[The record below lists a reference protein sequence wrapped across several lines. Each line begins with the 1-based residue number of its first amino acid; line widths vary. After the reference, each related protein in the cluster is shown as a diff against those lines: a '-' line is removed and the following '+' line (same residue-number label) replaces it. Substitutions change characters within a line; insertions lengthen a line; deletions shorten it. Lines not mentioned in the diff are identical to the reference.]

1 MAKLKIANS
10 RIDDLFNAAGKAKV
24 VVPQSAGSSR
34 IENSKN
40 KTISITVESS
50 RMIEKDENIF
60 EVAKIKVTSADGKRS
75 TIARALGSGRS
86 FENHVTSIVKM
97 IDLNDEDEGNISH
110 STPTFSIDCKFNYI
124 SQDYDNLQANIPEHN
139 LNSFIDECTKDEIL
153 NFKKRKNSRL
163 STFSRGDQ
171 MKNFVVPQGS
181 QDKFSKSSPYY
192 VRIGLNDGVAGN
204 ISQFLQKISIY
215 DEVLNDYVQSDKTAL
230 QFNVQDGVFTSE
242 ETEIM
247 GYDIASFF
255 DSENQIDLDNF
266 YGLNQ
271 DVKASKM
278 SHDLRKHLL
287 KGYIKGVTKTGFR
300 AFSQLLSNIECHK
313 EALCYSFEK
322 FSDVEVD
329 STRLQNIYAPAGSL
343 STAFVDTQVKYG
355 GTYVYKIKAH
365 YMIVGNSYSYRS
377 VRYYEED
384 GVTYATAEV
393 VNKPSIMVVPF
404 DLFNVSKTIIQ
415 PPPVHPQVTFRTE
428 NNSNSEIQIY
438 LSPTKNDIKS
448 NFVEITGEDS
458 EQHRLMREFYSTKA
472 GKFKFHTSVDSGLYE
487 VFRMSSAPMSIEEF
501 ASAKLGEI
509 RMPYRSTDAIFRDMV
524 ESNKEYY
531 YMFRQVNE
539 KGLVSNPTTIF
550 KTRLVVDADD
560 AKVWT
565 ETYHFPKEIKEQP
578 RRDFKSM
585 MQIRPAVEQTLFV
598 EDQEALFEKT
608 SLAGT
613 IDNLQLGAT
622 SHAVWGRKFKLRVRS
637 KTSGKIIDI
646 NIDFALSK
654 NKTKE
659 EF

>member
-1 MAKLKIANS
+1 
-10 RIDDLFNAAGKAKV
+10 
-24 VVPQSAGSSR
+24 
-34 IENSKN
+34 
-40 KTISITVESS
+40 
-50 RMIEKDENIF
+50 
-60 EVAKIKVTSADGKRS
+60 
-75 TIARALGSGRS
+75 
-86 FENHVTSIVKM
+86 
-97 IDLNDEDEGNISH
+97 
-110 STPTFSIDCKFNYI
+110 
-124 SQDYDNLQANIPEHN
+124 
-139 LNSFIDECTKDEIL
+139 
-153 NFKKRKNSRL
+153 
-163 STFSRGDQ
+163 
-171 MKNFVVPQGS
+171 
-181 QDKFSKSSPYY
+181 
-192 VRIGLNDGVAGN
+192 
-204 ISQFLQKISIY
+204 
-215 DEVLNDYVQSDKTAL
+215 
-230 QFNVQDGVFTSE
+230 
-242 ETEIM
+242 
-247 GYDIASFF
+247 
-255 DSENQIDLDNF
+255 
-266 YGLNQ
+266 
-271 DVKASKM
+271 
-278 SHDLRKHLL
+278 
-287 KGYIKGVTKTGFR
+287 
-300 AFSQLLSNIECHK
+300 
-313 EALCYSFEK
+313 
-322 FSDVEVD
+322 
-329 STRLQNIYAPAGSL
+329 
-343 STAFVDTQVKYG
+343 
-355 GTYVYKIKAH
+355 
-365 YMIVGNSYSYRS
+365 
-377 VRYYEED
+377 
-384 GVTYATAEV
+384 
-393 VNKPSIMVVPF
+393 MVVPF
-404 DLFNVSKTIIQ
+404 NLFNVSKTIIQ

-458 EQHRLMREFYSTKA
+458 EQHRLMREFYSTKE

-539 KGLVSNPTTIF
+539 KGLVSNPTAIF

-565 ETYHFPKEIKEQP
+565 ETYHFPKEIKDQP

-598 EDQEALFEKT
+598 EDQDALFNKT

-646 NIDFALSK
+646 NIDFELSK